1 MSIHFDFGATNTEL
15 VSSFA
20 SCYECTLSL
29 TCIEIHIVS
38 SQALDTLA
46 QLLDDPNPAI
56 VKVVIQCLATV
67 YPLLFRQLYVTPFGR
82 CILASSPL
90 VIDVQTEVI
99 PPRGTSSLVVKRAY
113 LIWSGLINESF

>member
-29 TCIEIHIVS
+29 TCIEHLVS

-46 QLLDDPNPAI
+46 QLIDDPNPAI
-56 VKVVIQCLATV
+56 VKVVIQCLASV
-67 YPLLFRQLYVTPFGR
+67 YPLLFRQLYVRSFGR
-82 CILASSPL
+82 WVLPSSP
-90 VIDVQTEVI
+90 
-99 PPRGTSSLVVKRAY
+99 SL
-113 LIWSGLINESF
+113 